1 MKRMLSGLLAGALL
15 LSLAACGNSESGGTS
30 ASQGDASAQGEVSS
44 QGTASSGG
52 EDAEATPM
60 PPFTTTDL
68 EGNTVTEEIFAG
80 KDVTVVNVWGTYCGP
95 CISEMPAL
103 GEWAREMPDNVQL
116 IGIVCDLTEEGGET
130 LELAKTILEE
140 ADAEFPCLAV
150 SEDLAWL
157 LYSVQGVPTTFF
169 VDGEGRIVGR
179 AILGAYVD
187 QYRARV
193 EELLNEI
200 EG

>member
-1 MKRMLSGLLAGALL
+1 MKRVFSGFLAIALL
-15 LSLAACGNSESGGTS
+15 LSLAACGDSESGGTS
-30 ASQGDASAQGEVSS
+30 ASRGDAPSQPGVSS
-44 QGTASSGG
+44 QEPASSGG
-52 EDAEATPM
+52 EEVEPTPM

-95 CISEMPAL
+95 CISEMPQL

-116 IGIVCDLTEEGGET
+116 IGIVCDVTEEGGET
-130 LELAKTILEE
+130 LELAKTILQE

-150 SEDLAWL
+150 SEDLSWL

-179 AILGAYVD
+179 AILGAYVE
-187 QYRARV
+187 QYQARV

-200 EG
+200 GE

>member
-1 MKRMLSGLLAGALL
+1 MKRILSGLLAGALL
-15 LSLAACGNSESGGTS
+15 LSLAACGGSEGGGAS
-30 ASQGDASAQGEVSS
+30 ASQGNAPAREDASS
-44 QGTASSGG
+44 QEPASSGG

-68 EGNTVTEEIFAG
+68 DGNTVTEEIFAG

-95 CISEMPAL
+95 CISEMPEL

-116 IGIVCDLTEEGGET
+116 IGIVCDVTEEGGET
-130 LELAKTILEE
+130 LELAKTILKE
-140 ADAEFPCLAV
+140 ADAGFPCLAV

-179 AILGAYVD
+179 AILGAYVE
-187 QYRARV
+187 QYQARV

>member
-1 MKRMLSGLLAGALL
+1 MKRIFSGLLAAALL
-15 LSLAACGNSESGGTS
+15 LSLAACGSSQDGGTS
-30 ASQGDASAQGEVSS
+30 APQGNAPAQGDVSS
-44 QGTASSGG
+44 QGTSPSGG
-52 EDAEATPM
+52 EDIEPTPM

-68 EGNTVTEEIFAG
+68 DGNTVTEEIFAG

-95 CISEMPAL
+95 CVSEMPEL

-116 IGIVCDLTEEGGET
+116 IGIVCDVTEEGEDT

-140 ADAEFPCLAV
+140 ADADFPCLAV
-150 SEDLAWL
+150 SEDLSWL

-187 QYRARV
+187 QYQARV

>member
-1 MKRMLSGLLAGALL
+1 MKRMLSGLLALALL
-15 LSLAACGNSESGGTS
+15 LSLAACGSSRDGGTS
-30 ASQGDASAQGEVSS
+30 APQGSAPAQGDVSS

-52 EDAEATPM
+52 EDIEPTPM

-80 KDVTVVNVWGTYCGP
+80 KDLTVVNVWGTYCSP
-95 CISEMPAL
+95 CISEMPEL

-116 IGIVCDLTEEGGET
+116 IGIVCDVTEEGGET
-130 LELAKTILEE
+130 LELAKTILQE

-150 SEDLAWL
+150 SGDLSWL

-179 AILGAYVD
+179 AILGAYVE
-187 QYRARV
+187 QYQARV

-200 EG
+200 GE

>member
-1 MKRMLSGLLAGALL
+1 MKRVFSGLLAIALL

-30 ASQGDASAQGEVSS
+30 ASQPGVSS
-44 QGTASSGG
+44 QEPASSGG
-52 EDAEATPM
+52 EEVEPTPM

-68 EGNTVTEEIFAG
+68 EGNTVTEKIFAG

-95 CISEMPAL
+95 CISEMPEL

-116 IGIVCDLTEEGGET
+116 IGIVCDVTEEGGET
-130 LELAKTILEE
+130 LELAKTILQE

-150 SEDLAWL
+150 SGDLSWL

-179 AILGAYVD
+179 AILGAYVE
-187 QYRARV
+187 QYQARV

-200 EG
+200 GE